1 MKSSHKTVNVI
12 RWATR
17 ILSILTA
24 LLFLVFFFGEAD
36 FTTAPSLSVAEWVMI
51 FFEPVMLLVGM
62 AIAWKREMLGGI
74 IVIASVVLFNIIS
87 MIASGR
93 FGFELELGIFIVIGF
108 GFLFCGFAENRLNE

>member
-12 RWATR
+12 RWITR

-24 LLFLVFFFGEAD
+24 VIFLVFFFGEAD
-36 FTTAPSLSVAEWVMI
+36 FSSAPALSAAEWVMI
-51 FFEPVMLLVGM
+51 FFEPVLLLIGM
-62 AIAWKREMLGGI
+62 VIGWKREMLGGI
-74 IVIASVVLFNIIS
+74 IVVASVLLFNITS

-108 GFLFCGFAENRLNE
+108 GFIFCGFAEGRLKK